1 MPKPS
6 LLQADIAR
14 VVSKLEETERA
25 LQLKAEEA
33 DLHRIAVNK
42 ERQRVERAAGEVENL
57 KQQVTAATDRISGL
71 EAALKL
77 ARQEAEDAQ
86 SRAAEAA
93 QIADKA
99 TAENA
104 SSSETAQQELSQ
116 LRSETER
123 LQGKVRQQIT
133 ALDKAEE
140 ETSVLRRR
148 LAEKHELEEDVAL
161 RLTRQEEATAALLQ
175 KVAAAQE
182 QLAMPCETCKSYE
195 MQLRK
200 LHISQESLKADA
212 NEAGQ
217 NFEAATKEL
226 EEQREALKAAL
237 EELEVARAKAKA
249 KTEELEHTK
258 STLEEQCVAQA
269 AELEKI
275 RSQVHFPLNSSC
287 ERARLVRVL
296 VCELARLAHCLASD
310 PAPVYP
316 SARVKHTKRRKVRC
330 WRTSRPPRRRLWP
343 RTKNRCA
350 KRIVKVP
357 FTNIAMPFCSSLFL
371 PFW

>member
-1 MPKPS
+1 MN
-6 LLQADIAR
+6 
-14 VVSKLEETERA
+14 KLEETERA

-33 DLHRIAVNK
+33 ELHRTAVNK

-71 EAALKL
+71 EAALKS

-93 QIADKA
+93 QIADQA

-104 SSSETAQQELSQ
+104 SSSESAQQELTQ

-200 LHISQESLKADA
+200 LHVSQESLKADA
-212 NEAGQ
+212 DEAGR
-217 NFEAATKEL
+217 NFEAAIKEL

-275 RSQVHFPLNSSC
+275 QSQVCCRLEGEDACFVNELVWHIVGLLNPSPSPPPSS
-287 ERARLVRVL
+287 RAQ
-296 VCELARLAHCLASD
+296 
-310 PAPVYP
+310 
-316 SARVKHTKRRKVRC
+316 HTKRRKALC
-330 WRTSRPPRRRLWP
+330 WRTSKPPKQRWRP
-343 RTKNRCA
+343 RTKNRCGKDIKILFLFFLKDDNA
-350 KRIVKVP
+350 I
-357 FTNIAMPFCSSLFL
+357 SLISFL
-371 PFW
+371 PFRYF